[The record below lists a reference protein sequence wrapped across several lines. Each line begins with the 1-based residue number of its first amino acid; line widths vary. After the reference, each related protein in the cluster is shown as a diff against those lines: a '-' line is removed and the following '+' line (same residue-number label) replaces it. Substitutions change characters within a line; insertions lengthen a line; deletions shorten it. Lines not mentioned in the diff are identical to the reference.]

1 MKTTHVLQIYRL
13 TEEIDARGM
22 PTQTRQ
28 LLLKTRCD
36 LQQGH
41 YELDRSEEGDKRRM
55 ATYAAYVPAGT
66 SLQAIQVGDAA
77 EATGPFDVKGR
88 VAEVDFFS
96 YVVYIR

>member
-1 MKTTHVLQIYRL
+1 MITTHSLHIYR
-13 TEEIDARGM
+13 TEEEIDDKGL
-22 PTQTRQ
+22 PTQTKDTV
-28 LLLKTRCD
+28 LDVRCD